1 MDMEATTSSS
11 LPPGGSPTSKP
22 RMALMAMKTK
32 EAITASI
39 VPDGGQEE
47 RQVTLGAVRVEREE
61 SNVVPLSKLL

>member
-1 MDMEATTSSS
+1 
-11 LPPGGSPTSKP
+11 
-22 RMALMAMKTK
+22 MALMAMKTK